1 MKKRILLPIFAAF
14 MIFAGTDT
22 NTAQAASTSE
32 LTTVAYDYIGVPYVY
47 GGTTAKGL
55 DCSGYTSIVFSKLGH
70 DLNRTAAEQ
79 YKQGTAVSKANLKTG
94 DLVFFNTTGSVS
106 HVGIYL
112 GNNEFIHAGTSTGV
126 TVAKLN
132 SSYWAKRYIGAKRVA
147 SFDGSKVVASTGEVK
162 DAAIDFSVY
171 ASRGEVAIQLAKAM
185 GLDTSDKNSP
195 FADVKSTSKHAGAVT
210 ALHKMG
216 VFTGDENGK
225 FNPSSP
231 FTRAQLAK
239 VLVAAF
245 NLEQKGDFKTFTDV
259 SKSHYASNDIS
270 VLASNGITM
279 GKGDGT
285 FGINDN
291 VKLTDLTTFIN
302 RIQ

>member
-1 MKKRILLPIFAAF
+1 
-14 MIFAGTDT
+14 TH
-22 NTAQAASTSE
+22 TAQAASTSE
-32 LTTVAYDYIGVPYVY
+32 LSTIAHQYIGVPYVY

-55 DCSGYTSIVFSKLGH
+55 DCSGYTRIVFNKLGK
-70 DLNRTAAEQ
+70 DLDRTAAEQ
-79 YKQGTAVSKANLKTG
+79 YKQGTAVSKANLQSG
-94 DLVFFNTTGSVS
+94 DLVFFNTTGGVS

-126 TVAKLN
+126 TVAKFN
-132 SSYWAKRYIGAKRVA
+132 SSYWSKRYIGAKRVA
-147 SFDGSKVVASTGEVK
+147 SFDNGNVVASTGEVK
-162 DAAIDFSVY
+162 NAAIDFSVY
-171 ASRGEVAIQLAKAM
+171 ASRGEVALQLVEAL
-185 GLDTSDKNSP
+185 GLDTSDTNSP

-210 ALHKMG
+210 ALHKLG

-259 SKSHYASNDIS
+259 TKTHYASKDIS

-285 FGINDN
+285 FGINDH
-291 VKLTDLTTFIN
+291 VKLVDLATFIS
-302 RIQ
+302 RIK